1 MEIWGFDVLMF
12 WREYPRWCKVLFE
25 EKNKDNVFQEMIDK
39 MYNIG
44 SLGLAE
50 QQKGIVDFVYDRM
63 FSV

>member
-1 MEIWGFDVLMF
+1 MF